1 MQLETDHEP
10 LKSTWEQAT
19 SLQEQATS
27 LQNPVEVGGRDDLGL
42 YKLSR
47 KKAEAHLTRQTHGS
61 VVNIPYP
68 IP

>member
-19 SLQEQATS
+19 SLQ
-27 LQNPVEVGGRDDLGL
+27 NPVEVGGRDDLEL
-42 YKLSR
+42 HKLSR